1 MAAALV
7 PERGRCNRVMASFK
21 ALVKPRSVAG
31 PQPHS
36 LSGAAGSKGAFVAK
50 PLRFQKHKGRARL
63 WAGRHLAPCIVEPPK
78 TCKLDV
84 ASMRAG
90 HGACRHPREGAC
102 AVRHSRLA
110 AVAYYTALAVLG
122 YGVLAYI
129 ILPFAWTHHEH
140 QKGLAGQPMRTHTAD
155 GIPGDPINIG
165 LVGLKDDVTC
175 AMHAAG
181 WRPADARTLWSS
193 VKIADSV
200 ILDRPYP
207 DAPVSPLFYQGRR
220 EDLAFEKPAGRSA
233 DRRHHARFWQVLE
246 AGAEG
251 RPVWLGAATFDQS
264 VGLSHYTGEITH
276 HIAPDID
283 AERDLLTSDLAKANI
298 VAATYE
304 VSGIGPTL
312 NGRNGGGDR
321 FYTDGEIKISVLSP
335 KCAAT
340 AQPLLELPS
349 PPLAQIKNSI
359 WRSLAGRPQSDR

>member
-1 MAAALV
+1 M
-7 PERGRCNRVMASFK
+7 
-21 ALVKPRSVAG
+21 
-31 PQPHS
+31 
-36 LSGAAGSKGAFVAK
+36 
-50 PLRFQKHKGRARL
+50 
-63 WAGRHLAPCIVEPPK
+63 
-78 TCKLDV
+78 
-84 ASMRAG
+84 
-90 HGACRHPREGAC
+90 
-102 AVRHSRLA
+102 RHSRLA
-110 AVAYYTALAVLG
+110 AVAYYTAFAVLG

-129 ILPFAWTHHEH
+129 VLPFAWTHHEH
-140 QKGLAGQPMRTHTAD
+140 QSGLSGQPMRTHTAD
-155 GIPGDPINIG
+155 GIPGDPINTG
-165 LVGLKDDVTC
+165 LVGGKDDVTC

-181 WRPADARTLWSS
+181 WHPADPLTLRSS

-220 EDLAFEKPAGRSA
+220 EDLAFEKAAGRSA
-233 DRRHHARFWQVLE
+233 DRRHHVRFWQVLE

-264 VGLSHYTGEITH
+264 VGVSHYTGEITH

-298 VAATYE
+298 VAAAYE

-335 KCAAT
+335 QCRAL
-340 AQPLLELPS
+340 AQPPVELPS

-359 WRSLAGRPQSDR
+359 WRSLAVRLQSDR